1 VDTFSL
7 NGYLL
12 TMGPLGG
19 GVNTLVSLPSPGF
32 GDCMAVAGNNTDVL
46 GGLSQDVAAPI
57 PPSPIVS
64 VTPAGAVTTLA
75 VAPAATRG
83 LAPDQDGTYLAA
95 VTDGASL
102 GLLQRLDP
110 ALGSLTTLISFGTP
124 LPSGVGLDGDNGD
137 YLVTRS
143 DAPPG
148 GSLLRVDR
156 ATLAVSTIAT
166 GLGRLTSVAFEP
178 ATGTFVVTRLDAPGC
193 LRVTR
198 TGVVSTIRL
207 APYDAVV
214 VDEIY
219 GSLVLAGGSLVE
231 QVRPSGSVLISQSL
245 PGLDLK
251 AAEIPGRRRVSGS
264 GPFTAG
270 QTYTVQFSF
279 PHLPGAFY
287 LAMMSLALR
296 PGIALPG
303 GLVLNLAPD
312 ALLLAS
318 IGGIPGITTGFAG
331 ALDGS
336 GRATGS
342 ITLPPG
348 FPPGIRIF
356 VSAVASQTFPTNL
369 DPANPIGL
377 TSN

>member
-1 VDTFSL
+1 
-7 NGYLL
+7 
-12 TMGPLGG
+12 
-19 GVNTLVSLPSPGF
+19 
-32 GDCMAVAGNNTDVL
+32 
-46 GGLSQDVAAPI
+46 
-57 PPSPIVS
+57 
-64 VTPAGAVTTLA
+64 
-75 VAPAATRG
+75 
-83 LAPDQDGTYLAA
+83 
-95 VTDGASL
+95 
-102 GLLQRLDP
+102 
-110 ALGSLTTLISFGTP
+110 
-124 LPSGVGLDGDNGD
+124 
-137 YLVTRS
+137 
-143 DAPPG
+143 
-148 GSLLRVDR
+148 
-156 ATLAVSTIAT
+156 
-166 GLGRLTSVAFEP
+166 
-178 ATGTFVVTRLDAPGC
+178 
-193 LRVTR
+193 
-198 TGVVSTIRL
+198 
-207 APYDAVV
+207 
-214 VDEIY
+214 
-219 GSLVLAGGSLVE
+219 
-231 QVRPSGSVLISQSL
+231 
-245 PGLDLK
+245 
-251 AAEIPGRRRVSGS
+251 
-264 GPFTAG
+264 
-270 QTYTVQFSF
+270 VQFSF